1 MALGTTYDE
10 VRQARAATTADQ
22 QALADRL
29 GLRLGDTHPDILDD
43 LLLSPGHRR
52 SGDTGAAVRQSRTGR
67 RCSRIGPV

>member
-29 GLRLGDTHPDILDD
+29 GLRLGDTHRTSWTTCCFPPDIAD
-43 LLLSPGHRR
+43 LETLERRFGKAVPG
-52 SGDTGAAVRQSRTGR
+52 GDAV
-67 RCSRIGPV
+67 V